1 MRVKGKTAT
10 IVITMTTV
18 ERYRSV
24 SSTLFD
30 QAQVELQAGDLVQAS
45 EKFWGAAAQALK
57 ATAQQHSWQH
67 DSHAHFYQ
75 IVRNLVNETGDKGL
89 VDLFNAANL
98 LHINFYE
105 HWMEPDEI
113 QRLAEQVSQLLNRLE
128 VINRS

>member
-1 MRVKGKTAT
+1 
-10 IVITMTTV
+10 MTTV

-57 ATAQQHSWQH
+57 ATAQQRRWQH

-105 HWMEPDEI
+105 HWLEPDEI

-128 VINRS
+128 AINRS